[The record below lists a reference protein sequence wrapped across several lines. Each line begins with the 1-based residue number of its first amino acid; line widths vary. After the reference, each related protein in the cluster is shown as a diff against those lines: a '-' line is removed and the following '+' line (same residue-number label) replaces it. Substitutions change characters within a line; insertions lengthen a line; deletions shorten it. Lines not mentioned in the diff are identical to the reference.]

1 MPLALD
7 PAAVPPADHRA
18 AAAGA
23 SPRPPEAQAP
33 DAAAPAEARPLHARL
48 QWVVFIVVAVC
59 LLNALLV
66 QQWAAREALVQQ
78 LARHNRESA
87 AWLALALGS
96 EGARSAEQRDAWL
109 ASHAAA
115 AGLQLVQLRNAEGRV
130 LWQQRADIQP
140 ASAPQFYTALLDLQA
155 PPGLGTLRGADG
167 KPAGT
172 VLVSAQG
179 GEAADALWRGLW
191 QTALALTM
199 LGGVVMLVAA
209 SASSRLRRAL
219 AQAVAQ
225 ADAFRDG
232 RCSRARLPS
241 VPELRP
247 LAESM
252 NRLADRVQAMYEAT
266 AADLERLRQQAH
278 LDALTGVLQRRHF
291 IARLEQV
298 LSGDQAA
305 GRCGL
310 LLLRLADLTGMN
322 RRIGHA
328 GADQVL
334 RTIGQTLLSYPHR
347 ADGCFAGRL
356 NGSDFALLLPV
367 GAMAE
372 ETAATLVRSLRM
384 PLVTLDGAAAV
395 SAGAVELH
403 GPCTAQQALA
413 LADDALCRAESQRPF
428 TAVCLSDSH
437 ELTPYGEAMWQQR
450 LALALEQGRVTLAE
464 FPVCTADGRVL
475 HLDCPLRLQ
484 VEPGGPYE
492 PASRWLA
499 QAARARLSAAID
511 ERAIELALQA
521 IDSDGRAR
529 CVNVSAQ
536 SLGFSDFMAAV
547 SRRLEASPQAATRL
561 WIDLPESLALD
572 RPALVQEAS
581 RRWRPLG
588 VYLGLE
594 HAGEGLAR
602 ISRLIDLGLDCVRID
617 ARFIA
622 GLSQPGAQ
630 PEAVS
635 YLRGLVQLVQNVGL
649 SITAEGVG
657 CASDLALLWSL
668 GFDAATGSALNIAPA
683 SNAAGQDTTPP
694 AEAATSDSAA
704 TAEGT
709 AGSLS

>member
-1 MPLALD
+1 MPIALD
-7 PAAVPPADHRA
+7 PAAAHPADHRDTA
-18 AAAGA
+18 AAASA
-23 SPRPPEAQAP
+23 PLP
-33 DAAAPAEARPLHARL
+33 DAATQAEARPLHARL

-87 AWLALALGS
+87 AWLALGLGS
-96 EGARSAEQRDAWL
+96 EAALSADKRDAWL

-115 AGLQLVQLRNAEGRV
+115 ARLQLVQLRSAEGRV

-140 ASAPQFYTALLDLQA
+140 ASAPDFYAALLDLQA
-155 PPGLGTLRGADG
+155 PHGTALLRGADG
-167 KPAGT
+167 QPAGSI
-172 VLVSAQG
+172 VVSAQG
-179 GEAADALWRGLW
+179 GDAADALWRGLW
-191 QTALALTM
+191 QTALALAM
-199 LGGVVMLVAA
+199 LGGVVMLAAA
-209 SASSRLRRAL
+209 SAATRLRRVL
-219 AQAVAQ
+219 AQAVTQ

-232 RCSRARLPS
+232 RCSRAELPS

-247 LAESM
+247 LAQSM

-291 IARLEQV
+291 MARLEQV
-298 LSGDQAA
+298 LTGEQAGA
-305 GRCGL
+305 HCGL

-367 GAMAE
+367 GSMAD
-372 ETAATLVRSLRM
+372 ETAAALVRSLRM

-403 GPCTAQQALA
+403 GPCTVQQALA
-413 LADDALCRAESQRPF
+413 LADEALCRAEAQRPF
-428 TAVCLSDSH
+428 TSVCVSDAQQI
-437 ELTPYGEAMWQQR
+437 TPYGEAMWQQR
-450 LALALEQGRVTLAE
+450 LALALEQGRVMLAE

-475 HLDCPLRLQ
+475 HLDCPLRVQ
-484 VEPGGPYE
+484 IEPGGAFE
-492 PASRWLA
+492 PASRWLP

-521 IDSDGRAR
+521 IDADGRAR

-536 SLGFSDFMAAV
+536 SLGVSDFMAAV

-588 VYLGLE
+588 VYLALE

-602 ISRLIDLGLDCVRID
+602 IHRLIDLGLDCVRID
-617 ARFIA
+617 ARFVA
-622 GLSQPGAQ
+622 GLSEVGVQPAAIG
-630 PEAVS
+630 
-635 YLRGLVQLVQNVGL
+635 YLRGLVQLVQSVGL
-649 SITAEGVG
+649 SITAEGVRS
-657 CASDLALLWSL
+657 AADLTVLWGL
-668 GFDAATGSALNIAPA
+668 GFDAATGPALSEPA
-683 SNAAGQDTTPP
+683 AE
-694 AEAATSDSAA
+694 EAAVDPDDVPT
-704 TAEGT
+704 EP
-709 AGSLS
+709 AGSAVS

>member
-1 MPLALD
+1 MPIALD
-7 PAAVPPADHRA
+7 PTAAPPVDHRA
-18 AAAGA
+18 SG
-23 SPRPPEAQAP
+23 
-33 DAAAPAEARPLHARL
+33 AAAPARPAEAAAPAGQPLHARL

-66 QQWAAREALVQQ
+66 QQWAAREALVEQ

-87 AWLALALGS
+87 ALLALALNNDKLHN
-96 EGARSAEQRDAWL
+96 ADRRDEWMAG
-109 ASHAAA
+109 HAATA
-115 AGLQLVQLRNAEGRV
+115 RLQMLQVRSAEGRV
-130 LWQQRADIQP
+130 LWQQRADMQP
-140 ASAPQFYTALLDLQA
+140 ASAPDFYAALLDLQA
-155 PPGLGTLRGADG
+155 PPGSAALRGADG
-167 KPAGT
+167 QPAGM
-172 VLVSAQG
+172 VLVSAQSG
-179 GEAADALWRGLW
+179 DAADALWRGLW
-191 QTALALTM
+191 QTAMALAV
-199 LGGVVMLVAA
+199 LGGVVLLVAA
-209 SASSRLRRAL
+209 SAAAKLRRVL
-219 AQAVAQ
+219 ADAVAQ

-232 RCSRARLPS
+232 RCSRAVLPS

-252 NRLADRVQAMYEAT
+252 NRLADRVQAMYEAH
-266 AADLERLRQQAH
+266 AADLERLRQQVH
-278 LDALTGVLQRRHF
+278 LDPLTGVLQRRHF
-291 IARLEQV
+291 IARLEQA
-298 LSGDQAA
+298 LSGDQA
-305 GRCGL
+305 GGHCGL
-310 LLLRLADLTGMN
+310 LLLRLADLTGTN

-334 RTIGQTLLSYPHR
+334 RAIGQTLLSYPHR

-367 GAMAE
+367 GMMAE
-372 ETAATLVRSLRM
+372 ETAAALVRSLRM

-413 LADDALCRAESQRPF
+413 LADEALCRAEAQRPF
-428 TAVCLSDSH
+428 TAVCVSDSH
-437 ELTPYGEAMWQQR
+437 DLTPYGEAMWQQR
-450 LALALEQGRVTLAE
+450 LATALEQGRVALAE

-475 HLDCPLRLQ
+475 HLDCPLRVQ
-484 VEPGGPYE
+484 VEPGGAYE
-492 PASRWLA
+492 PAARWLA

-536 SLGFSDFMAAV
+536 SLGFSDFMASV

-602 ISRLIDLGLDCVRID
+602 IHRLIDLGLDCIRID

-622 GLSQPGAQ
+622 GLSAPDAQ
-630 PEAVS
+630 PAAVR
-635 YLRGLVQLVQNVGL
+635 YLRGLVQLVQSVGL
-649 SITAEGVG
+649 SITAEGVRSP
-657 CASDLALLWSL
+657 SDLALLWSL
-668 GFDAATGSALNIAPA
+668 GFDAATGAALSASLDDDEVSEDDVATEPA
-683 SNAAGQDTTPP
+683 QH
-694 AEAATSDSAA
+694 
-704 TAEGT
+704 
-709 AGSLS
+709 AGSSVS

>member
-1 MPLALD
+1 MPIALD
-7 PAAVPPADHRA
+7 PAAVHPSDPREAGGSA
-18 AAAGA
+18 AAPSA
-23 SPRPPEAQAP
+23 
-33 DAAAPAEARPLHARL
+33 DAAAQPEARPLHTRL

-87 AWLALALGS
+87 AWLALGLGS
-96 EGARSAEQRDAWL
+96 EPARTPEQRDAWL

-115 AGLQLVQLRNAEGRV
+115 ARLQLVQLRNAEGRV

-140 ASAPQFYTALLDLQA
+140 AAAPDFYTALLDLQA
-155 PPGLGTLRGADG
+155 PQGSAPVRLADG
-167 KPAGT
+167 QPAGS
-172 VLVSAQG
+172 VVVSAQG
-179 GEAADALWRGLW
+179 GDAADALWRGLW
-191 QTALALTM
+191 QSALALAM

-209 SASSRLRRAL
+209 SAATRLRRVL

-232 RCSRARLPS
+232 RCSRAEPPD

-291 IARLEQV
+291 MARLEQV
-298 LSGDQAA
+298 LTGEHASAH
-305 GRCGL
+305 CGL

-347 ADGCFAGRL
+347 SDGCFAGRL

-367 GAMAE
+367 GAMAD

-384 PLVTLDGAAAV
+384 PLVTLDGASAV
-395 SAGAVELH
+395 CAGAVELH
-403 GPCTAQQALA
+403 GPCTVQQALA
-413 LADDALCRAESQRPF
+413 LADEALCRAEAQRPF
-428 TAVCLSDSH
+428 TSVCVSDSH

-450 LALALEQGRVTLAE
+450 LALALEQGRVMLAE

-475 HLDCPLRLQ
+475 HLDCPLRVQ
-484 VEPGGPYE
+484 IEPGGAFE
-492 PASRWLA
+492 PASRWLP

-536 SLGFSDFMAAV
+536 SLGVSDFMAAV

-617 ARFIA
+617 ARFVA
-622 GLSQPGAQ
+622 GLSEVSVQPVAL
-630 PEAVS
+630 S
-635 YLRGLVQLVQNVGL
+635 YLRGLVQLVQSVGL
-649 SITAEGVG
+649 SITAEGV
-657 CASDLALLWSL
+657 CSPADLAVLWGL
-668 GFDAATGSALNIAPA
+668 GFDAATGPALGEPA
-683 SNAAGQDTTPP
+683 VEEEEAIDPDEVPTEP
-694 AEAATSDSAA
+694 AHPFS
-704 TAEGT
+704 
-709 AGSLS
+709 

>member
-1 MPLALD
+1 MPIALD
-7 PAAVPPADHRA
+7 PAAVHSADHRE
-18 AAAGA
+18 AGA
-23 SPRPPEAQAP
+23 TGTASLP
-33 DAAAPAEARPLHARL
+33 DAAAQAEARPLHARL

-78 LARHNRESA
+78 LARHNKESA
-87 AWLALALGS
+87 AWLAIGLSS
-96 EGARSAEQRDAWL
+96 ESTRNPEQRDAWL

-115 AGLQLVQLRNAEGRV
+115 ARLQLVQLRNAEGRV

-140 ASAPQFYTALLDLQA
+140 ATAPDFYTALLDLQA
-155 PPGLGTLRGADG
+155 PQGSALVRGADG
-167 KPAGT
+167 QPAGS
-172 VLVSAQG
+172 VVVSAQG
-179 GEAADALWRGLW
+179 GDAADALWRGLW
-191 QTALALTM
+191 QTALALAM

-209 SASSRLRRAL
+209 SAATRLRRAL

-232 RCSRARLPS
+232 RCSRAELPS

-291 IARLEQV
+291 MARLEQV
-298 LSGDQAA
+298 LTGEHA
-305 GRCGL
+305 GGHCGL

-347 ADGCFAGRL
+347 SDGCFAGRL

-367 GAMAE
+367 GSMAD

-395 SAGAVELH
+395 SAGAVELR
-403 GPCTAQQALA
+403 GPCTVQQALA
-413 LADDALCRAESQRPF
+413 LADEALCGAEAQRPF
-428 TAVCLSDSH
+428 SSVCVSDAQQI
-437 ELTPYGEAMWQQR
+437 TPYGEAMWQQR
-450 LALALEQGRVTLAE
+450 LALALEQGRVMLAE

-475 HLDCPLRLQ
+475 HLDCPLRVQ
-484 VEPGGPYE
+484 IEPGGAFE
-492 PASRWLA
+492 PAARWLP

-536 SLGFSDFMAAV
+536 SLGVSDFMAAV

-602 ISRLIDLGLDCVRID
+602 IHRLIDLGLDCVRID
-617 ARFIA
+617 ARFVA
-622 GLSQPGAQ
+622 GLSEVGVQPVAI
-630 PEAVS
+630 S
-635 YLRGLVQLVQNVGL
+635 YLRGLVQLVQSVGL
-649 SITAEGVG
+649 SITAEGV
-657 CASDLALLWSL
+657 CSPADLALLWSL
-668 GFDAATGSALNIAPA
+668 GFDAATGPALSEPVVEEE
-683 SNAAGQDTTPP
+683 
-694 AEAATSDSAA
+694 EAIDPDEVPT
-704 TAEGT
+704 EP
-709 AGSLS
+709 AGSAVS

>member
-1 MPLALD
+1 MPIALE
-7 PAAVPPADHRA
+7 PAAVHHADRRD
-18 AAAGA
+18 AGA
-23 SPRPPEAQAP
+23 S
-33 DAAAPAEARPLHARL
+33 AAAPAPEGAAQAGARPLHTRL

-87 AWLALALGS
+87 AWLALGLGS
-96 EGARSAEQRDAWL
+96 EATRSPEQRDAWL
-109 ASHAAA
+109 VSHAAA
-115 AGLQLVQLRNAEGRV
+115 ARLQLVQLRNAEGRV
-130 LWQQRADIQP
+130 IWEQHADIQP
-140 ASAPQFYTALLDLQA
+140 ASAPDFYTALLDLQA
-155 PPGLGTLRGADG
+155 PHGTAIVRGADG
-167 KPAGT
+167 QPAGS

-179 GEAADALWRGLW
+179 GDAADALWRGLW
-191 QTALALTM
+191 QTALALAM

-209 SASSRLRRAL
+209 SAATRLRRVL
-219 AQAVAQ
+219 AQAVLQ

-232 RCSRARLPS
+232 RCSRAELPS

-291 IARLEQV
+291 MARLEQV
-298 LSGDQAA
+298 LTGEQA
-305 GRCGL
+305 GGHCGL

-334 RTIGQTLLSYPHR
+334 RAIGQTLLSYPHR
-347 ADGCFAGRL
+347 SDGCFAGRL

-367 GAMAE
+367 GSMAD

-403 GPCTAQQALA
+403 GSCTVQQALA
-413 LADDALCRAESQRPF
+413 LADEALCRAEAQRPF
-428 TAVCLSDSH
+428 TSVCVSDSQQI
-437 ELTPYGEAMWQQR
+437 TPYGEAMWQQR
-450 LALALEQGRVTLAE
+450 LALALEQGRVMLAE

-475 HLDCPLRLQ
+475 HLDCPLRVQ
-484 VEPGGPYE
+484 IEPGGAFE
-492 PASRWLA
+492 PASRWLP

-536 SLGFSDFMAAV
+536 SLSVSDFMAAV

-617 ARFIA
+617 ARFVA
-622 GLSQPGAQ
+622 GLSEVGVQPVAI
-630 PEAVS
+630 S
-635 YLRGLVQLVQNVGL
+635 YLRGLVQLVQSVGL
-649 SITAEGVG
+649 SITAEGV
-657 CASDLALLWSL
+657 CSPADLAMLWSL
-668 GFDAATGSALNIAPA
+668 GFDAATGPALGEPVVEEPAPV
-683 SNAAGQDTTPP
+683 NPDDVPTEP
-694 AEAATSDSAA
+694 ARSVVS
-704 TAEGT
+704 
-709 AGSLS
+709 

>member
-1 MPLALD
+1 MPIALD
-7 PAAVPPADHRA
+7 PAAAPPAEHRPTG
-18 AAAGA
+18 AGA
-23 SPRPPEAQAP
+23 PARSS
-33 DAAAPAEARPLHARL
+33 DAVAPAGQPLHARL
-48 QWVVFIVVAVC
+48 QWVVFIVVVVC

-66 QQWAAREALVQQ
+66 QQWAAREALVEQ

-87 AWLALALGS
+87 AWLALALNGD
-96 EGARSAEQRDAWL
+96 ATRSPDKRDEWM

-115 AGLQLVQLRNAEGRV
+115 ARLQLLQVRNAEGRV
-130 LWQQRADIQP
+130 LWQQRADFPP
-140 ASAPQFYTALLDLQA
+140 ASAPDVYAALLDLQA
-155 PPGLGTLRGADG
+155 PPGSAALRGADG
-167 KPAGT
+167 QPAGT
-172 VLVSAQG
+172 VLVSGQS

-191 QTALALTM
+191 QTALALGI
-199 LGGVVMLVAA
+199 LGSVVLLVAA
-209 SASSRLRRAL
+209 SAARRLRRVL

-232 RCSRARLPS
+232 RCSRAELPS

-252 NRLADRVQAMYEAT
+252 NRLADRVQAMYEAH
-266 AADLERLRQQAH
+266 AADLERLRQLVH
-278 LDALTGVLQRRHF
+278 LDPLTGVLLRRHF
-291 IARLEQV
+291 IARLDQA
-298 LSGDQAA
+298 LSGDHA
-305 GRCGL
+305 GGQCGL
-310 LLLRLADLTGMN
+310 LLLRLADLSGTN

-334 RTIGQTLLSYPHR
+334 RAIGQTLLSYPHR

-367 GAMAE
+367 GTMAE
-372 ETAATLVRSLRM
+372 QTAAALVRSLRM

-413 LADDALCRAESQRPF
+413 LADEALCRAEAQRPF
-428 TAVCLSDSH
+428 TAVCVSDSH
-437 ELTPYGEAMWQQR
+437 DLTPYGEAMWQQR
-450 LALALEQGRVTLAE
+450 LAMALEQGRVALAE

-475 HLDCPLRLQ
+475 HLDCPLRVQ
-484 VEPGGPYE
+484 VEPGGAYE
-492 PASRWLA
+492 PAARWLP

-529 CVNVSAQ
+529 CVNVAAQ

-547 SRRLEASPQAATRL
+547 SSRLEASPQAATRL

-602 ISRLIDLGLDCVRID
+602 IHRLIDLGLDCVRID

-622 GLSQPGAQ
+622 GLSQSDAQ
-630 PEAVS
+630 PEAVR
-635 YLRGLVQLVQNVGL
+635 YLRGLVQLVQSVGL
-649 SITAEGVG
+649 SITAEGVRSP
-657 CASDLALLWSL
+657 SDLALLWSL
-668 GFDAATGSALNIAPA
+668 GFDAATGAALTTPA
-683 SNAAGQDTTPP
+683 GDGAAAGAVAPMHSP
-694 AEAATSDSAA
+694 AEH
-704 TAEGT
+704 
-709 AGSLS
+709 AGSSVS